1 MFMMG
6 SVDFMPALPS
16 FLLKANY
23 EELTH
28 YQIQLHQP

>member
-16 FLLKANY
+16 FLIVSKLRSITASIWV
-23 EELTH
+23 LT
-28 YQIQLHQP
+28 